1 MRRHPSI
8 LLKSKNPCGG
18 ARPVPQRIMYTV
30 YKIFRWIYVSIW
42 FYFFPFIVLVGMYV
56 WPIRNAKLI
65 TNLQENADSFTNN
78 LLENAGLS

>member
-8 LLKSKNPCGG
+8 LLKSKNPCGD

-42 FYFFPFIVLVGMYV
+42 FYFFPFIVLVAMYV
-56 WPIRNAKLI
+56 WPIRSAKLLL
-65 TNLQENADSFTNN
+65 NLQETT
-78 LLENAGLS
+78 GLSGAIEDDT